1 MGKGFPPYRNE
12 DCKVVR
18 GEKRDMARSKKG
30 YSLVI
35 VLVIMVMGVVVI
47 GALSQYLGTSL
58 LLATR
63 SEERAINFYAADSG
77 FEDTCF
83 WIQNYRGLDED
94 KWIMT
99 SGNES
104 VWGVWERVPYVVND
118 RNVDVDVIQVG
129 NYTYKV
135 TSVASMNDTESTEIE
150 SYIVVTTLN
159 LSPMGEN
166 AITSDSDILLLGQKG
181 GVNGTVEYVG
191 TLTCPGDPDCE
202 DTIID
207 RWDTVTNYP
216 EGIDYWPS
224 TQNLI
229 HYFLHQVNF
238 LDPFPV
244 DTIDVAVEPTI
255 GPLFREGDLL
265 IESTIKDAYT
275 SLDGTE
281 NGISIYVRG
290 DLTIGGAKDFTLNM
304 SHKWIF
310 CEGSITLSGKSSI
323 VGTGAIIS
331 IGDLFFGP
339 KSSSEEGQFLFL
351 MSSEGGLQINPSSNF
366 YGSVA
371 GDVFVDLQPGT
382 DMVWTDPKD
391 AGFFFPSIQIPRY
404 RTYDI
409 IKE

>member
-1 MGKGFPPYRNE
+1 
-12 DCKVVR
+12 
-18 GEKRDMARSKKG
+18 
-30 YSLVI
+30 
-35 VLVIMVMGVVVI
+35 MVMGVVI
-47 GALSQYLGTSL
+47 IAALSHYLGSSL
-58 LLATR
+58 LLAAK

-83 WIQNYRGLDED
+83 WIQNYKDLPAF
-94 KWIMT
+94 KS
-99 SGNES
+99 SGENQ
-104 VWGVWERVPYVVND
+104 WERDPYVVNG
-118 RNVDVDVIQVG
+118 RTVDVDVIQVG
-129 NYTYKV
+129 NYTYRV
-135 TSVASMNDTESTEIE
+135 TSSASINDTVHTVIE

-159 LSPMGEN
+159 LSPLGDN

-181 GVNGTVEYVG
+181 GVQGLVEYVG

-202 DTIID
+202 DTIVD
-207 RWDTVTNYP
+207 RWDMVTQNP

-229 HYFLHQVNF
+229 HYFFHQVDH
-238 LDPFPV
+238 LAPFNAS
-244 DTIDVAVEPTI
+244 TIDIAVDPTI
-255 GPLFREGDLL
+255 GPLLRMDDLL
-265 IESTIKDAYT
+265 IESTVKDAYS
-275 SLDGTE
+275 SLGGTV
-281 NGISIYVRG
+281 YVKG

-304 SHKWIF
+304 SHHWIF
-310 CEGSITLSGKSSI
+310 CEGAISLSGKSSI

-339 KSSSEEGQFLFL
+339 KSSSEEGEFLFL

-382 DMVWTDPKD
+382 DMVWTDPKE
-391 AGFFFPSIQIPRY
+391 AGFEFPCIQIPRY
-404 RTYDI
+404 RTYEI

>member
-1 MGKGFPPYRNE
+1 
-12 DCKVVR
+12 
-18 GEKRDMARSKKG
+18 MARSKKG
-30 YSLVI
+30 YSLLI
-35 VLVIMVMGVVVI
+35 VLVVMFMGVVFI
-47 GALSQYLGTSL
+47 GALSQYLGSSL

-83 WIQNYRGLDED
+83 WIQNYKDLPAF
-94 KWIMT
+94 KP
-99 SGNES
+99 SGENQ
-104 VWGVWERVPYVVND
+104 WERDPYVVNG
-118 RNVDVDVIQVG
+118 RTVDVDVIQVG
-129 NYTYKV
+129 NYTYRV
-135 TSVASMNDTESTEIE
+135 TSSASMNDTVSTVIE

-159 LSPMGEN
+159 LSPLGEN

-207 RWDTVTNYP
+207 RWDTVTQYP
-216 EGIDYWPS
+216 DGIDYWPS

-229 HYFLHQVNF
+229 HYFFHQVDHLVPLNSSVI
-238 LDPFPV
+238 DIAV
-244 DTIDVAVEPTI
+244 DPTI
-255 GPLFREGDLL
+255 GPLLRMEDLL
-265 IESTIKDAYT
+265 IESTIKDAYS
-275 SLDGTE
+275 SLNGTV
-281 NGISIYVRG
+281 YVKG
-290 DLTIGGAKDFTLNM
+290 DLTIGGAKDFYLNM
-304 SHKWIF
+304 SHHWIF

-339 KSSSEEGQFLFL
+339 KSSSEEDEFLFL

-382 DMVWTDPKD
+382 DMVWTDPKE
-391 AGFFFPSIQIPRY
+391 AGFEFPSIQIPRY
-404 RTYDI
+404 RTYEI
-409 IKE
+409 IQE